1 MKNRTLIRAAIVCGL
16 LVSTAAVVSS
26 QDWPQWRGANSDAKV
41 DGFKAPKTWPAQL
54 TQKWKQTVG
63 SGDTTPAL
71 VGDRLFV
78 LSRVGAEENVIC
90 LNAADGKEIWRQKY
104 AAPTVTGASASAHS
118 GPRSSPA
125 VADGKVVT
133 FGVTGI
139 LTCWNATDG
148 KQIWQKKDAT
158 TWPQFYAA
166 ASPLITGGL
175 CIAQVGGNNDG
186 GVAAYDL
193 TTGDQKWKW
202 TGGGP
207 GYASPV
213 AMTVGGTKIIVAVT
227 SKSVVAISLADGK
240 GLWTTPFTV
249 TGMGYN
255 ASTPIVDGDT
265 MIYAGQ
271 GRGIHAVKFA
281 KQGDAITGTEL
292 WSAPSVSPQ
301 FNTAVLKDGFLYGL
315 TQQSAFFCVNEKT
328 GAVAWS
334 NAATPAPG
342 RGAAGY
348 GSVVDAGSVLLA
360 LTPTSQLYVM
370 QPNEKAFTQVAAI
383 KVADTAS
390 FAYPVVSGNRIFIRD
405 SNSVALLTVE

>member
-1 MKNRTLIRAAIVCGL
+1 MKNRTLLQAAIVCGL
-16 LVSTAAVVSS
+16 FVSTAIVVSG

-41 DGFKAPKTWPAQL
+41 AGFKAPATWPAQL

-63 SGDTTPAL
+63 LGDTTPAL

-90 LNAADGKEIWRQKY
+90 LSATDGKEIWRQKY
-104 AAPTVTGASASAHS
+104 AAPQPGSPSGAQHA

-125 VADGKVVT
+125 VSDGKVVT

-139 LTCWNATDG
+139 LTCWNAADG
-148 KQIWQKKDAT
+148 VQLWQKNDAT
-158 TWPQFYAA
+158 TWPRFYVG
-166 ASPLITGGL
+166 ASPLITDGL
-175 CIAQVGGNNDG
+175 CVAQVGGDMDG

-193 TTGDQKWKW
+193 KTGEQKWKW
-202 TGGGP
+202 TGAGP

-213 AMTVGGTKIIVAVT
+213 AMMVGGTKTIVAVT
-227 SKSVVAISLADGK
+227 SRSVQAISLADGK
-240 GLWTTPFTV
+240 GLWQVPFAAS
-249 TGMGYN
+249 GMAYN

-265 MIYAGQ
+265 LIYAGS
-271 GRGIHAVKFA
+271 GRGIHAIKVV
-281 KQGDAITGTEL
+281 KQGDAFTTSEL

-315 TQQSAFFCVNEKT
+315 TQQNALFCINEKT

-334 NAATPAPG
+334 NPG
-342 RGAAGY
+342 MPGSPAGY

-360 LTPTSQLYVM
+360 LTPASQLFVV
-370 QPNEKAFTQVAAI
+370 QPTEKAFTQVARI
-383 KVADTAS
+383 KVADKPS
-390 FAYPVVSGNRIFIRD
+390 YAYPVVSGNRIFIRD
-405 SNSVALLTVE
+405 SDSVALLTVE